1 MKKWYLLVALMLV
14 AAACIGCTSENGD
27 NAAGQGFVLDGFS
40 IDWGGDTAHHQ
51 VGEDIT
57 INDAGQII
65 KYENYY
71 DVNDFS
77 YNDDGSLVAVTT
89 TSNKNDTVGTKT
101 FTYDEGKLTG
111 FVYDPND
118 GFRSKQ
124 EAIIKL
130 QTDENGKVTAVTEN
144 LTYIDSEDGSVS
156 KGINKYEYR
165 YGSDGRI
172 STVTYSSD
180 GEVDNITTLSY
191 DDNGNLLS
199 YSSAKPD
206 TGDVYLEVNF
216 EYKMIDKNTVSNRNT
231 DSFVA
236 LYDWQQIL
244 KYIL

>member
-14 AAACIGCTSENGD
+14 AAACIGCTGEND
-27 NAAGQGFVLDGFS
+27 NVSGQGFVLDGFS

-71 DVNDFS
+71 GVNDFS
-77 YNDDGSLVAVTT
+77 YNDDGSLAAVTT

-101 FTYDEGKLTG
+101 FTYNEGKLTG

-118 GFRSKQ
+118 GFHSKQ
-124 EAIIKL
+124 EASIEL
-130 QTDENGKVTAVTEN
+130 QTDDDGKVNALTEN
-144 LTYIDSEDGSVS
+144 ITYTDSEDGSVS
-156 KGINKYEYR
+156 KGINKYEYS
-165 YGSDGRI
+165 YGSDGQL

-180 GEVDNITTLSY
+180 GDVDNITTLSY
-191 DDNGNLLS
+191 DNNGNLLR

-216 EYKMIDKNTVSNRNT
+216 EYKMVNENTVSNRNT
-231 DSFVA
+231 DSFA
-236 LYDWQQIL
+236 AIYDWQQIL